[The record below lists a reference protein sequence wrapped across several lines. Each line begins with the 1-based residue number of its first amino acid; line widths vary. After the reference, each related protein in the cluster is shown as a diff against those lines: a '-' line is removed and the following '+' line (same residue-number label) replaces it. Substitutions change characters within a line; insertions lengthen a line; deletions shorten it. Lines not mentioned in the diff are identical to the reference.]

1 MNELLLPSTK
11 TFTGFYSDEL
21 KNNEKYVPHFL
32 SPDCELIAI
41 NILIH

>member
-21 KNNEKYVPHFL
+21 KNN
-32 SPDCELIAI
+32 DCELIAI
-41 NILIH
+41 NILIHKKSEREC